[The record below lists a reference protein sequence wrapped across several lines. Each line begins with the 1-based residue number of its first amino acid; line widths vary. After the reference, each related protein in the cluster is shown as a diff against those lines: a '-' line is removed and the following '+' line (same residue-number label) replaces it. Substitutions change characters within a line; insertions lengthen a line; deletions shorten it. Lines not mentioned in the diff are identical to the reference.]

1 MSTRVEK
8 IIFTTLGAVTAVIFG
23 LAMLR
28 DADPPS
34 DRQPASKPEPVR
46 VDTFYF
52 YYFD

>member
-23 LAMLR
+23 LSMLR
-28 DADPPS
+28 NADQAS
-34 DRQPASKPEPVR
+34 ARQPASQPEPVR
-46 VDTFYF
+46 ADTFYF